1 MGLDMYASRRA
12 KIILVNSKKSND
24 KLNLSVGRTS
34 AQEIA
39 SWRKHNRLHG
49 WMEELWRLKTGKEG
63 EFNTEEVLL
72 ELIDIVNLEKTIIN
86 DELPETAGFYF
97 GLDSYEYDIE
107 EMEWQKEQDL
117 KFIKEAKQ
125 AIMEGDEVIYNS
137 WW

>member
-12 KIILVNSKKSND
+12 PIILVTSKKVRE
-24 KLNLSVGRTS
+24 KLNLSVEKTS
-34 AQEIA
+34 SQEIA
-39 SWRKHNRLHG
+39 YWRKHNRLHG
-49 WMEELWRLKTGKEG
+49 WMEELWREKTGKES

-72 ELIDIVNLEKTIIN
+72 ELIDITNLEKTIIN
-86 DELPETAGFYF
+86 NELPETEGFYF
-97 GLDSYEYDIE
+97 GLDSYVCDE
-107 EMEWQKEQDL
+107 EEQKEQDL

>member
-1 MGLDMYASRRA
+1 MYASRRA

-24 KLNLSVGRTS
+24 KLNLSVDRTS

-49 WMEELWRLKTGKEG
+49 WMEALWRVKTGEEG
-63 EFNTEEVLL
+63 EFNTEELLL
-72 ELIDIVNLEKTIIN
+72 ELIDITNLEKAIIN
-86 DELPETAGFYF
+86 DELPETGGFFF
-97 GLDSYEYDIE
+97 GIDSYEYE
-107 EMEWQKEQDL
+107 EDEIKWQKEQDL
-117 KFIKEAKQ
+117 KFVKEARQ